1 MTEPNP
7 PTAPLTAED
16 VDRRVRD
23 VMMAQQTQLLEI
35 AGRNTLKL
43 LQEEQKKAKPS
54 LVDTI
59 NLEVEA
65 AREYDSHDWKT
76 PINKEN
82 FNCRYQ
88 VEQLGKRTERLV
100 DAMELP
106 EDQAVLKATALEAI
120 EKGKNIVHERLKV
133 IRYADRDGW
142 KAALHFLGDNIAES
156 EAEAKRM
163 SKSKKE
169 TDKEKEAEKARRERE
184 THRDR
189 GNRGDGQGS
198 SRDREPWG
206 RYGQSSS
213 YSNGY
218 GYQTKLCYHC
228 NRTGHIARFCPHR

>member
-1 MTEPNP
+1 MIIMTEPNA

-82 FNCRYQ
+82 FNCMYQ

-106 EDQAVLKATALEAI
+106 EDQGVLKATALVAI
-120 EKGKNIVHERLKV
+120 EKGELQNEL
-133 IRYADRDGW
+133 
-142 KAALHFLGDNIAES
+142 
-156 EAEAKRM
+156 
-163 SKSKKE
+163 
-169 TDKEKEAEKARRERE
+169 KARNLKTNGTKAELLERR
-184 THRDR
+184 TT
-189 GNRGDGQGS
+189 NRLG
-198 SRDREPWG
+198 
-206 RYGQSSS
+206 
-213 YSNGY
+213 
-218 GYQTKLCYHC
+218 L
-228 NRTGHIARFCPHR
+228 A